1 MKGTRGFS
9 LFLGVGQNEKSSST
23 SSLKCVYLCWFV
35 CRVLGKKVVVVR
47 VVVVSRRDRW
57 GRTKLGDSL
66 DSLARSSFAYLV
78 FNVL

>member
-1 MKGTRGFS
+1 MLVS
-9 LFLGVGQNEKSSST
+9 VLVCVSSFGKE
-23 SSLKCVYLCWFV
+23 SSVA
-35 CRVLGKKVVVVR
+35 VVVVR

>member
-1 MKGTRGFS
+1 MRVS
-9 LFLGVGQNEKSSST
+9 VLVCVSSFGKE
-23 SSLKCVYLCWFV
+23 SSVA
-35 CRVLGKKVVVVR
+35 VVVR

-78 FNVL
+78 FNVCECGGSVFFCFCSIYLLALS